1 MRMLALMGG
10 RLPDRPTAVVLFAAA
25 VLLSL
30 AFAALALFERSI
42 MRLFALLLMAQAALA
57 LALSTGADP
66 LMTVACIWLWLF
78 LVPIA
83 GLASVRLPAGSASQL
98 LTLLNLAVLPGG
110 TAFIGLW
117 LGGLALN
124 ARGLLFGMIP
134 VGIAVA
140 LSAIA
145 ALSRIV
151 RPRSLHIDV
160 PAAWAAALLL
170 IAAFPILVMGRL
182 VVPAAAT
189 VRLVPGGTIVTS
201 PFGIVA
207 GRGTWPALVVSL
219 VVAFV
224 VAVAVWRLAPTLP
237 SPARGG
243 AKLSA
248 WLRRMVPTLPSPAGG
263 GGKMQLLPT
272 VPAWSRFVLWGA
284 FAIAAYNVL
293 MRP

>member
-1 MRMLALMGG
+1 
-10 RLPDRPTAVVLFAAA
+10 
-25 VLLSL
+25 
-30 AFAALALFERSI
+30 
-42 MRLFALLLMAQAALA
+42 MAQAALA

-83 GLASVRLPAGSASQL
+83 GLASVRLPAGSVSQV
-98 LTLLNLAVLPGG
+98 LTLLNLAMLPGA

-140 LSAIA
+140 LSAVA

-151 RPRSLHIDV
+151 RPRSLHVDV
-160 PAAWAAALLL
+160 PAAWAAGLLL

-189 VRLVPGGTIVTS
+189 VRLVPGGTIATS

-219 VVAFV
+219 VVALLLGL
-224 VAVAVWRLAPTLP
+224 AWWLKAPTLP

-243 AKLSA
+243 GKTRS
-248 WLRRMVPTLPSPAGG
+248 WFPAGG
-263 GGKMQLLPT
+263 WKMPALPT
-272 VPAWSRFVLWGA
+272 VPTWSRFVLWGA

>member
-1 MRMLALMGG
+1 
-10 RLPDRPTAVVLFAAA
+10 V
-25 VLLSL
+25 
-30 AFAALALFERSI
+30 
-42 MRLFALLLMAQAALA
+42 
-57 LALSTGADP
+57 
-66 LMTVACIWLWLF
+66 
-78 LVPIA
+78 
-83 GLASVRLPAGSASQL
+83 
-98 LTLLNLAVLPGG
+98 LTLLNLAMLPGA

-140 LSAIA
+140 LSAVA

-151 RPRSLHIDV
+151 RPRSLHVDV
-160 PAAWAAALLL
+160 PAAWAAGLLL

-189 VRLVPGGTIVTS
+189 VRLVPGGTIATS

-219 VVAFV
+219 VVALLLGL
-224 VAVAVWRLAPTLP
+224 AWWLKAPTLP

-243 AKLSA
+243 GKTRS
-248 WLRRMVPTLPSPAGG
+248 WFPAGG
-263 GGKMQLLPT
+263 WKMPALPT
-272 VPAWSRFVLWGA
+272 VPTWSRFVLWGA